1 MATRRLSFQYVLKQN
16 KNDESTAFG
25 KWFAEAY
32 SPSNTLSLKGLCERV
47 AMNQSLFTPEIARGV
62 IDKLTVDMAE
72 LLQSATSVKWDGLG
86 TFRPTVE
93 SSGAIDADSYDVNSM
108 VKGIHIRFIPVNDKG
123 EELTSR
129 KFAESLVFVQYG
141 KKTATKVTKPSGKP
155 GYTGDIIPT
164 STTAMGRSYPILETV
179 DGNAPTSPIELKT
192 AGSSLQF
199 SGSKAGVEYT
209 LKRGASLATAD
220 TLGQATS
227 AADGNPITISTGA
240 QAADAT
246 SKNLW
251 IVWNYKGKAH
261 NILCG
266 TSTITSA

>member
-62 IDKLTVDMAE
+62 IDKLTTDMAE

-93 SSGAIDADSYDVNSM
+93 SQGAIDADSYDINTM

-155 GYTGDIIPT
+155 GYTGDIVPT
-164 STTAMGRSYPILETV
+164 QTSAMGRSLPVLEKV
-179 DGNAPTSPIELKT
+179 DDAAPTSPIALKT
-192 AGSSLQF
+192 TGSTLKF
-199 SGSKAGVEYT
+199 SGSKAGVAYH
-209 LKRGASLATAD
+209 LKRGASLATA
-220 TLGQATS
+220 TELGTATS
-227 AADGNPITISTGA
+227 SADGDAITINSGA
-240 QAADAT
+240 QSADAS
-246 SKNLW
+246 SKSLW
-251 IVWNYKGKAH
+251 VVWNYKGKDH

-266 TSTITSA
+266 QSTIVSA